1 MTIYTRAIATVERM
15 LRKYGAETTLTTPSA
30 TAPTYNTATGVST
43 PASPTVDP
51 VQAVVFPYADKYI
64 DGTLILAGDEQAY
77 ISAVG
82 ITEPKPGSVL
92 AWRGK
97 SYTTVRAKVLGPSGV
112 NVLYEL
118 QVRT

>member
-1 MTIYTRAIATVERM
+1 MTFYTRAIATV
-15 LRKYGAETTLTTPSA
+15 LRLLAKYGAETTLTTPSD
-30 TAPTYNTATGVST
+30 TAPTYDPATGIAT
-43 PASPTVDP
+43 PASPTVNT
-51 VQAVVFPYADKYI
+51 VTAAVFPYGDKYI

-77 ISAVG
+77 ISASG

-92 AWRGK
+92 VWRSK
-97 SYTTVRAKVLGPSGV
+97 NYTTVRAKVLGPAGV